1 MPFKR
6 LVCLCL
12 SIFFL
17 WSVADCMMSKNDM
30 FLCAVHS
37 CAANGEKNEKKKRKR
52 ISITINKKQCFSM
65 ICMFHVLFNPVQ
77 LMKKA
82 SASQLI
88 SNAPPTE
95 QLRLALQQVPLNP
108 FSVTLCDWSVCVCV
122 FTSCICAIWFCY
134 FVV

>member
-1 MPFKR
+1 
-6 LVCLCL
+6 
-12 SIFFL
+12 
-17 WSVADCMMSKNDM
+17 
-30 FLCAVHS
+30 
-37 CAANGEKNEKKKRKR
+37 
-52 ISITINKKQCFSM
+52 
-65 ICMFHVLFNPVQ
+65 
-77 LMKKA
+77 MKKA